1 MESLRGSDPMMNPP
15 PEKNKEGLTFEEW
28 HTATG
33 QAGSSEKLVE
43 AWKNGEDP
51 TEYHVN
57 LTTKHT
63 PLGLSPEE
71 RASLI
76 ALMATRTKLNS
87 VRSQIYTKREE
98 LEVLEKQRN
107 ELTVEL
113 ATHLRELVSG
123 FTPYTPQS
131 EEH

>member
-1 MESLRGSDPMMNPP
+1 MMNPP

-28 HTATG
+28 HTATI
-33 QAGSSEKLVE
+33 E
-43 AWKNGEDP
+43 AAFAPSRTATTSAEYVP
-51 TEYHVN
+51 TD
-57 LTTKHT
+57 LA
-63 PLGLSPEE
+63 PEE

-131 EEH
+131 EEY